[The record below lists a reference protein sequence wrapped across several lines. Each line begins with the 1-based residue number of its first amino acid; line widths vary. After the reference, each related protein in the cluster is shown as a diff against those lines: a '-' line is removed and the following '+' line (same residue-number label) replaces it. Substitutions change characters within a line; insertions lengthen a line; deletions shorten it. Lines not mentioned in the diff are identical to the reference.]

1 LNRRVS
7 PDRWTDATIVEQRL
21 QLALDAGQLGTWTW
35 SIAAGRTVWDERLEE
50 LHGLEP
56 GGFGG
61 TFEDWVESLHPDD
74 RAECLARVE
83 AALAAPGP
91 YVLLHR
97 TTWRD
102 GSVHHIECRGTVL
115 VDVDG
120 TPTGTTGIA
129 FDVTDRQDRDA
140 ALTLELAREREVVQT
155 LQCVLLPVDLPTVA
169 GARVAAR
176 YLAAEANVDVGGD
189 WYAILPLSD
198 HELGIAIGDVAGH
211 GLGAVADMAS
221 ARFSLRALGLVGA
234 SPAEVLVRLN
244 HVVEVFDTDTIVTA
258 LYGVLDTQAR
268 TWTYASAGHYPAVL
282 RSAEKRTC
290 LLDEK
295 CDPPLGIATTM
306 HEHRV
311 DLEPGAMLVLYT
323 DGLVERRGE
332 SIDTGFERLRR
343 ACEVGPAEPH
353 ELCEFLLAT
362 VRAEPTDDD
371 IAIVAVAVD

>member
-1 LNRRVS
+1 VGLDRR
-7 PDRWTDATIVEQRL
+7 TDPTIIEQRL
-21 QLALDAGQLGTWTW
+21 QLALDAGRLGTWTW
-35 SIAAGRTVWDERLEE
+35 DMAAGRTVWDERLEE
-50 LHGLEP
+50 LHGLDP

-61 TFEDWVESLHPDD
+61 TFEDWVEALHPDD

-83 AALAAPGP
+83 VALADPGP

-115 VDVDG
+115 VDDDG
-120 TPTGTTGIA
+120 APVGTTGIA
-129 FDVTDRQDRDA
+129 FDVTDQQHRDA
-140 ALTLELAREREVVQT
+140 ALAEQLAHEREIVET
-155 LQCVLLPVDLPTVA
+155 LQTVLLPVDLPTVA

-211 GLGAVADMAS
+211 GLAAVADMAS
-221 ARFSLRALGLVGA
+221 ARFSLRALGLAGA
-234 SPAEVLVRLN
+234 TPAEVLAQLN
-244 HVVEVFDTDTIVTA
+244 QVVQVFDPDTIITA
-258 LYGVLDTQAR
+258 LYGALDTRAR

-282 RSAEKRTC
+282 RYADGTTR

-295 CDPPLGIATTM
+295 PDPPLGIATTL
-306 HEHRV
+306 HERHV
-311 DLEPGAMLVLYT
+311 DLEPGATLVLYT

-332 SIDTGFERLRR
+332 SIDTGVERLRR
-343 ACEVGPAEPH
+343 ACEAGPTEPKG
-353 ELCEFLLAT
+353 LCEFLLNT
-362 VRAEPTDDD
+362 VRADPTDDD
-371 IAIVAVAVD
+371 IAIIAVGID